1 MKLVLN
7 LMEMG
12 LKKVGIILT
21 ILVLLSAATA
31 VFADKPPKDLVS
43 FVSQYPVIY
52 DQKCDVPSQ
61 KMVGVEC
68 LIFAV
73 DRNTI
78 FLVLFTPDQKN
89 ITHIF
94 LANKE
99 GEKLLWSDSI

>member
-1 MKLVLN
+1 M
-7 LMEMG
+7 
-12 LKKVGIILT
+12 LKKFGLFLTALIL
-21 ILVLLSAATA
+21 LVAATA
-31 VFADKPPKDLVS
+31 VLADKPPKELV
-43 FVSQYPVIY
+43 QYVQQFPVVY
-52 DQKCDVPSQ
+52 DQKYNVPSQ